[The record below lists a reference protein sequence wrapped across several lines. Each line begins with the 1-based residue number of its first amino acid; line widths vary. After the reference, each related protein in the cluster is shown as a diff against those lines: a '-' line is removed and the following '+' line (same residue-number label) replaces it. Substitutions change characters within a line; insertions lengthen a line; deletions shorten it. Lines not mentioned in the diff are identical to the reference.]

1 MARGQ
6 LTAIDN
12 DLCAAVMLQ
21 FRSVDF
27 GFTIKDQHTVRFQF
41 PPRFISDSRKGDWV
55 EGPLRGDEP
64 VAVFATSG
72 PREIALTWT
81 YIAGAVGGSGNNI
94 FTTVDVAREV
104 RALRSYFSRQSSQIS
119 LDEELI
125 IYFRCWHHTGPELFT
140 CRMKSVDISHGKAII
155 NPSRPTQSAVYDT
168 LRKAFVPTAKH
179 AYALRTDVT
188 AELRLWTKV
197 GSASA
202 VSATMEQAGGRQAGD
217 DPMAQIDLQNLY
229 GKVPVTWQ

>member
-1 MARGQ
+1 MAL
-6 LTAIDN
+6 LTNIDSE
-12 DLCAAVMLQ
+12 LAKSVILK
-21 FRSVDF
+21 FRSASF
-27 GFTIKDQHTVRFQF
+27 GTKYEHKVKFQF

-81 YIAGAVGGSGNNI
+81 YIAGAVGPDGKL
-94 FTTVDVAREV
+94 FTTSVVANEV
-104 RALRSYFSRQSSQIS
+104 RALRSYFSRQSSQMT

-125 IYFRCWHHTGPELFT
+125 IYFRCWYHTGPDFFT
-140 CRMKSVDISHGKAII
+140 CRMKSVDITHGKSII
-155 NPSRPTQSAVYDT
+155 KQGFYIAGMEIDPIIRS
-168 LRKAFVPTAKH
+168 

-202 VSATMEQAGGRQAGD
+202 VSATIEQAGGKQAGD